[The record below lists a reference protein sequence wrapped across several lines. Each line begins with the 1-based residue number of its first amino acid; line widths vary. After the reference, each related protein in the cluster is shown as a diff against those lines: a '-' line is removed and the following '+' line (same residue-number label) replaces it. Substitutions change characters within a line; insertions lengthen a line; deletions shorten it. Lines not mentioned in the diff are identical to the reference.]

1 MKSIKILFYIKKSM
15 NNTIPKIHPSWLNV
29 IWEEFEKDY
38 MKNIKKFLIDEIEK
52 WEIIY
57 PAMWNIFNA
66 LNSTP
71 LDKIKVV
78 ILGQDPYHGP
88 GQAHGLS
95 FSVPDW
101 IRQPPSLQN
110 IFKEL
115 NSDIWMPIP
124 TSWNLTKWAN
134 SWVLLL
140 NAVLTVRAN
149 TPTSHSKI
157 WWETF
162 TDSIIKA
169 ISDNRENIVFLLW
182 GSFAQSKENLI
193 DSKRHLVLK
202 AAHPSPFS
210 SYRWFF
216 GCKHF
221 SKTNEYL
228 VSKWL
233 EKIDWSL

>member
-1 MKSIKILFYIKKSM
+1 MS
-15 NNTIPKIHPSWLNV
+15 TIPKLHQSWLNV
-29 IWEEFEKDY
+29 LWEEFEKDY
-38 MKNIKKFLIDEIEK
+38 MKNIKKFLIEEIEK

-57 PAMWNIFNA
+57 PAMPNIFNA
-66 LNSTP
+66 LNTTP
-71 LDKIKVV
+71 LDKVKVV
-78 ILGQDPYHGP
+78 ILGQDPYHWP

-95 FSVPDW
+95 FSVSDG

-115 NSDIWMPIP
+115 NSDLWITIP
-124 TSWNLTKWAN
+124 KSGNLTKWAN

-140 NAVLTVRAN
+140 NAILTVKAN
-149 TPTSHSKI
+149 NPASHSKI
-157 WWETF
+157 WWEIF

-182 GSFAQSKENLI
+182 WSFAQSKEILI
-193 DSKRHLVLK
+193 DKNKHLVLK

-221 SKTNEYL
+221 SKANEYL
-228 VSKWL
+228 ASKWIGEISWEL
-233 EKIDWSL
+233 